1 MKTLAACSMLVSS
14 LYEPLALRGTLA
26 ATFFTSAL
34 SVTVHEKAD
43 AATFFTLDC
52 ARKGSC
58 RRSLHLLFWQ
68 PCSQCWLLCKATPWQ
83 SLQQFITR
91 LCSQMPDPMPTLQR
105 LLLRFCSQ
113 KPPPLHSLQRA
124 LTRTCSQ
131 HFSGAA
137 SLSQTACSGI
147 GGGGGG
153 GGAALCAESDSC
165 SPFICVKSS
174 LVSCSLLAALHQQR
188 LLFAHELLLREDAL
202 VQQRL
207 GIAQPLHVGLVH
219 ARLPPVAVSS
229 RAPAPAPV
237 LSDLD
242 QLAF

>member
-1 MKTLAACSMLVSS
+1 MLVSS

-34 SVTVHEKAD
+34 SVTVHEKAA

-58 RRSLHLLFWQ
+58 HRSLHLLFWR
-68 PCSQCWLLCKATPWQ
+68 PCSQCCLPCKATPWQ

-91 LCSQMPDPMPTLQR
+91 LCSQMPDPMPTLHR
-105 LLLRFCSQ
+105 LLLSLCSQ
-113 KPPPLHSLQRA
+113 KPQPLHSLQRA
-124 LTRTCSQ
+124 LTLPCSQ
-131 HFSGAA
+131 HFRVQ
-137 SLSQTACSGI
+137 LPFQTACLWI

-174 LVSCSLLAALHQQR
+174 LVSCSLLAAPLQQR
-188 LLFAHELLLREDAL
+188 LLLAHSLLLREDAL
-202 VQQRL
+202 VQHSL
-207 GIAQPLHVGLVH
+207 GVAQPLHVGLIH
-219 ARLPPVAVSS
+219 ARLPPVAASS
-229 RAPAPAPV
+229 RSRRLVAICPALPSAC
-237 LSDLD
+237 SDD
-242 QLAF
+242 AAGSSG